1 MSAATAHKPIVHFV
15 GSIPLP
21 DAETVFRTLAAAT
34 TPHLK
39 RLPDGETGI
48 RRTWIRFLQQ
58 VLADNAAIEVA
69 SDVPSFKF
77 TQWDGKLLRE
87 IPRLRVKP
95 GARLDPAT
103 VKTRYAD
110 MAIESW
116 RLFDRL
122 QQEGVIPAGVKFQI
136 SLPTPIAPTYN
147 NMVPSDRPA
156 LIPVLTTHLLGEVA
170 AIAQALPNDRIA
182 LQWDV
187 CQEVIAWEGY
197 YEPGPVD
204 FRKETIAELIAI
216 GDGVPAAIEL
226 GYHLCYGSPAD
237 EHVIQPKDAGIMV
250 EMTNAV
256 SAGVRRSIEF
266 FHLPV
271 PEVAPGNRALSRP
284 RSSRRYGWQRCSPRC
299 RPAPCPGRRRR
310 HRMWYGARRS
320 RAFSGAA
327 RSARADRRT
336 GNAGLIIMDN
346 GASPRKDRT
355 CHISHATQASSM
367 PLLTPP
373 RLHSLKLRRICG
385 LGCPRRTLMKP

>member
-1 MSAATAHKPIVHFV
+1 M
-15 GSIPLP
+15 
-21 DAETVFRTLAAAT
+21 
-34 TPHLK
+34 
-39 RLPDGETGI
+39 
-48 RRTWIRFLQQ
+48 
-58 VLADNAAIEVA
+58 
-69 SDVPSFKF
+69 
-77 TQWDGKLLRE
+77 
-87 IPRLRVKP
+87 
-95 GARLDPAT
+95 
-103 VKTRYAD
+103 
-110 MAIESW
+110 
-116 RLFDRL
+116 
-122 QQEGVIPAGVKFQI
+122 IPAGVKFQI

-147 NMVPSDRPA
+147 NMVPTDRPA

-256 SAGVRRSIEF
+256 SAGVRRPIEF

-271 PEVAPGNRALSRP
+271 PKPRTDDAFFAPLAGLKLHAGNRALSRP
-284 RSSRRYGWQRCSPRC
+284 RSSRRHGWQRCSPRR
-299 RPAPCPGRRRR
+299 RPAPCPGRRRG
-310 HRMWYGARRS
+310 HRMRHGARRS

-336 GNAGLIIMDN
+336 GSAGLIANN
-346 GASPRKDRT
+346 G
-355 CHISHATQASSM
+355 
-367 PLLTPP
+367 
-373 RLHSLKLRRICG
+373 
-385 LGCPRRTLMKP
+385 

>member
-1 MSAATAHKPIVHFV
+1 MSAATAHRPIIHFV

-34 TPHLK
+34 APHLK

-58 VLADNAAIEVA
+58 VLADNPAIEVA
-69 SDVPSFKF
+69 SDVPPFKF
-77 TQWDGKLLRE
+77 TQWDGKVLRE
-87 IPRLRVKP
+87 IPRLHVKP
-95 GARLDPAT
+95 GTRLDPAT
-103 VKTRYAD
+103 VKTRYAE

-122 QQEGVIPAGVKFQI
+122 QQEGAIPDGVKFQI

-147 NMVPSDRPA
+147 NMVPTDRPA
-156 LIPVLTTHLLGEVA
+156 LIPVLTAHMLAEVQ
-170 AIAQALPNDRIA
+170 AIARALPNDRIA

-204 FRKETIAELIAI
+204 FRQETIAELIAI

-250 EMTNAV
+250 EIANAI

-271 PEVAPGNRALSRP
+271 PQP
-284 RSSRRYGWQRCSPRC
+284 RSDDAYFAPLATLKL
-299 RPAPCPGRRRR
+299 RPETELYLGLV
-310 HRMWYGARRS
+310 HREDM
-320 RAFSGAA
+320 
-327 RSARADRRT
+327 T
-336 GNAGLIIMDN
+336 GNAARLAAARRHVRVDGVATECGMARGDPKNFAELLAAHVQTAKL
-346 GASPRKDRT
+346 GA
-355 CHISHATQASSM
+355 
-367 PLLTPP
+367 
-373 RLHSLKLRRICG
+373 
-385 LGCPRRTLMKP
+385 